1 MNGKS
6 LQLPDK
12 SDQILAMHDLL
23 RKRVRWWKTIVFH
36 LKLIATVSSFI
47 LFKIL
52 FKLLFK
58 HFLGQNP
65 NNKQLQQKRSI
76 CSKNSDKNSLQS

>member
-6 LQLPDK
+6 LQLADK
-12 SDQILAMHDLL
+12 SDQILATYDLL

-47 LFKIL
+47 IFKIL

-58 HFLGQNP
+58 HFLEQNP
-65 NNKQLQQKRSI
+65 NNEQLQQKRSI
-76 CSKNSDKNSLQS
+76 CSKNSENSLQS